1 MNKSLWAVA
10 ITGALTFSVNAN
22 ADTYYHIGT
31 SGTSASISYSGSAGD
46 TFTNLGVNAGQFTM
60 SSTNSDA
67 HNDGLDFYAFC
78 VDIFNNIQ
86 SPANYDVTGGNPFN
100 WTATQMSRVNY
111 LFDNHDTHNGS
122 VLGEGVDAQHAGAF
136 QLTLWEILNENT
148 STLGTQS
155 TPNGAGL
162 HNGWF
167 SATGDSNMISL
178 AEDWITDAWLNAGN
192 DYQSI
197 KYEFGFLNGHIESN
211 NPYSQNLITWS
222 LCDPAGQCGG
232 GNTEIPEPA
241 PLALLGVGL
250 LGMLF
255 KRKFN

>member
-148 STLGTQS
+148 STLGTQ
-155 TPNGAGL
+155 NGAGL